1 MESAVASETMARPGA
16 APDGAPVSAL
26 SVQNVSMVFN
36 RGETQV
42 HALDHVSMDIRDGEF
57 IAIVG
62 PSGCGKSTL
71 IKLVSGLR
79 APTAGRL
86 AVRGRQVMK
95 PRGDVGIVFQSPVL
109 LPWRSI
115 LDNVMLPIDVLK
127 QDRTTG
133 RERAL
138 ALLRLVGLGGFEAAY
153 PNELSGGMQ
162 QRAAIA
168 RALVYDAPLLLM
180 DEPFGALDALT
191 REQMNSELQRIWQ
204 ASGKTI
210 LFITH
215 SIPEAVFLADRIVVM
230 SPRPGRVLKIIAN
243 PIPRMRTLDDML
255 RPEFGALVREIRG
268 LLGGHVA
275 GGENHGTRAE
285 W

>member
-1 MESAVASETMARPGA
+1 MASAIASEPTTRATAVQSVG
-16 APDGAPVSAL
+16 PVSAL

-36 RGETQV
+36 RGAAAV
-42 HALDHVSMDIRDGEF
+42 HALDQVSMEVRDGEF

-79 APTAGRL
+79 PPTAGRL
-86 AVRGRQVMK
+86 AVHGRQVMK

-109 LPWRSI
+109 LPWRTI

-127 QDRTTG
+127 QDQAAG
-133 RERAL
+133 RERAHE
-138 ALLRLVGLGGFEAAY
+138 LLKLVGLGGFEKAY

-191 REQMNSELQRIWQ
+191 REQMNSELQRIWS
-204 ASGKTI
+204 ASGKTVI
-210 LFITH
+210 FITH

-230 SPRPGRVLKIIAN
+230 SPRPGRVLKIIDN

-268 LLGGHVA
+268 LLGSYVA
-275 GGENHGTRAE
+275 GESNGSSSD

>member
-1 MESAVASETMARPGA
+1 MASAIASEPVTRATAVQTPG
-16 APDGAPVSAL
+16 PVSAL

-36 RGETQV
+36 RGAAAV
-42 HALDHVSMDIRDGEF
+42 HALDQVSMEVRDGEF
-57 IAIVG
+57 VAIVG

-79 APTAGRL
+79 PPSAGRL
-86 AVRGRQVMK
+86 AVHGRQVMK

-127 QDRTTG
+127 QDQAAG
-133 RERAL
+133 RERAHE
-138 ALLRLVGLGGFEAAY
+138 LLKLVGLGGFEKAY

-191 REQMNSELQRIWQ
+191 REQMNSELQRIWS
-204 ASGKTI
+204 ASGKTVI
-210 LFITH
+210 FITH

-230 SPRPGRVLKIIAN
+230 SPRPGRVLKIIDN

-268 LLGGHVA
+268 LLGSYVA
-275 GGENHGTRAE
+275 GESNGSSSD

>member
-1 MESAVASETMARPGA
+1 MAA
-16 APDGAPVSAL
+16 AATVSAL
-26 SVQNVSMVFN
+26 AIDDVSMVFS

-42 HALDHVSMDIRDGEF
+42 HALDRISMEISDGEF
-57 IAIVG
+57 VAIVG

-86 AVRGRQVMK
+86 AVRGRPVTK

-127 QDRTTG
+127 QDRATG

-138 ALLRLVGLGGFEAAY
+138 ALLRLVGLAGFEAAY

-204 ASGKTI
+204 ASGKTVI
-210 LFITH
+210 FITH

-255 RPEFGALVREIRG
+255 RPEFGALVRDIRS

-275 GGENHGTRAE
+275 GGESHGTSTE

>member
-1 MESAVASETMARPGA
+1 MASAIASEPTTRATAVQSVG
-16 APDGAPVSAL
+16 PVSAL

-36 RGETQV
+36 RGAAAV
-42 HALDHVSMDIRDGEF
+42 HALDQVSMEVRDGEF

-79 APTAGRL
+79 PPTAGRL
-86 AVRGRQVMK
+86 AVHGRQVMK

-109 LPWRSI
+109 LPWRTI

-127 QDRTTG
+127 QDQAAG
-133 RERAL
+133 RERAHE
-138 ALLRLVGLGGFEAAY
+138 LLKLVGLGGFEKAY

-191 REQMNSELQRIWQ
+191 REQMNSELQRIWS
-204 ASGKTI
+204 ASGKTVI
-210 LFITH
+210 FITH

-230 SPRPGRVLKIIAN
+230 SPRPGRVLKVIDN

-255 RPEFGALVREIRG
+255 RPEFGTLVREIRG
-268 LLGGHVA
+268 LLGSYVA
-275 GGENHGTRAE
+275 GESNGSSSD

>member
-1 MESAVASETMARPGA
+1 MTGASAMEISATRPGQGSEVA
-16 APDGAPVSAL
+16 SAL
-26 SVQNVSMVFN
+26 SIQNVSMVFN
-36 RGETQV
+36 RGEASV
-42 HALDHVSMDIRDGEF
+42 HALDQVSLEVRDGEF

-79 APTAGRL
+79 PPTSGRL
-86 AVRGRQVMK
+86 AVHGRQVTK

-127 QDRTTG
+127 QDRGAG
-133 RERAL
+133 RERAM
-138 ALLRLVGLGGFEAAY
+138 ALLKLVGLGGFEKAY

-191 REQMNSELQRIWQ
+191 REQMNSELQRIWS
-204 ASGKTI
+204 ASGKTVI
-210 LFITH
+210 FITH

-230 SPRPGRVLKIIAN
+230 SPRPGRVLRVIDN
-243 PIPRMRTLDDML
+243 PIPRMRTLDHML
-255 RPEFGALVREIRG
+255 RPEFAVLVREIRG
-268 LLGGHVA
+268 LLGSYVA
-275 GGENHGTRAE
+275 VGESNGTSAE

>member
-1 MESAVASETMARPGA
+1 MASAIASEPVTRATAVQTPG
-16 APDGAPVSAL
+16 PVSAL

-36 RGETQV
+36 RGAAAV
-42 HALDHVSMDIRDGEF
+42 HALDQVSMEVRDGEF

-79 APTAGRL
+79 PPSAGRL
-86 AVRGRQVMK
+86 AVHGRQVMK

-109 LPWRSI
+109 LPWRTI

-127 QDRTTG
+127 QDQTAG
-133 RERAL
+133 RERAHE
-138 ALLRLVGLGGFEAAY
+138 LLKLVGLGGFEKAY

-191 REQMNSELQRIWQ
+191 REQMNSELQRIWS
-204 ASGKTI
+204 ASGKTVI
-210 LFITH
+210 FITH

-230 SPRPGRVLKIIAN
+230 SPRPGRVLKIIDN

-255 RPEFGALVREIRG
+255 RPEFGAQVREIRG
-268 LLGGHVA
+268 LLGSYVA
-275 GGENHGTRAE
+275 GESNGSSSD

>member
-1 MESAVASETMARPGA
+1 MSQLSLKQLEKSFNEARIIKGIDLEVSE
-16 APDGAPVSAL
+16 
-26 SVQNVSMVFN
+26 
-36 RGETQV
+36 
-42 HALDHVSMDIRDGEF
+42 GEF
-57 IAIVG
+57 VVFVG

-79 APTAGRL
+79 PPTAGRL
-86 AVRGRQVMK
+86 AVHGRQVMK

-109 LPWRSI
+109 LPWRTI

-127 QDRTTG
+127 QDQAAG
-133 RERAL
+133 RERAHE
-138 ALLRLVGLGGFEAAY
+138 LLKLVGLGGFEKAY

-191 REQMNSELQRIWQ
+191 REQMNSELQRIWS
-204 ASGKTI
+204 ASGKTVI
-210 LFITH
+210 FITH

-230 SPRPGRVLKIIAN
+230 SPRPGRVLKVIDN

-255 RPEFGALVREIRG
+255 RPEFGTLVREIRG
-268 LLGGHVA
+268 LLGSYVA
-275 GGENHGTRAE
+275 GESNGSSSD